1 MSWPEAIAFSA
12 LVIGLIA
19 GAGIWLSAYERRLTN
34 RERELELRARLV
46 ESDTG
51 KETGELSKLEQ
62 RLRVLERIAT
72 DKPTNLAT
80 QIEDLRETADAR

>member
-34 RERELELRARLV
+34 RERELELRAKLV

-51 KETGELSKLEQ
+51 KDAGELSKLEN

-72 DKPTNLAT
+72 DKSSKLAT
-80 QIEDLRETADAR
+80 EIEDLREGADAR

>member
-1 MSWPEAIAFSA
+1 MSWADTIAFAA

-34 RERELELRARLV
+34 RERELELRAKLA
-46 ESDTG
+46 ESGADQG
-51 KETGELSKLEQ
+51 AGELTKLEQ

-72 DKPTNLAT
+72 DKSNTLAT

>member
-1 MSWPEAIAFSA
+1 MSWPDTIAFAA

-34 RERELELRARLV
+34 RERELELRAKLV
-46 ESDTG
+46 ESDSG
-51 KETGELSKLEQ
+51 KDGGELSKLEQ

-72 DKPTNLAT
+72 DKSGKLAT
-80 QIEDLRETADAR
+80 EIEDLRETADAR